1 MLKQVRGT
9 WHAVKSGDEPF
20 RPSQMRRKQQE
31 YEWMRQH
38 DIVVR
43 DTPSYETSFWR
54 NIISGKRRFSGVQL
68 VGLGIVYGA
77 VAFLLW
83 WMLRGIVSSPIV
95 GCLLLRG
102 YGALFFLLRWRTR
115 TALSRTAPHSTNT
128 NVN

>member
-1 MLKQVRGT
+1 MRPDVGGEAFGT
-9 WHAVKSGDEPF
+9 N
-20 RPSQMRRKQQE
+20 QMKPKRE
-31 YEWMRQH
+31 ENEWMRQH
-38 DIVVR
+38 NILLR

-95 GCLLLRG
+95 GCLLLSG
-102 YGALFFLLRWRTR
+102 YGALFLLLRWRTR
-115 TALSRTAPHSTNT
+115 KALSRIEPHSTRPG
-128 NVN
+128 VKSEIEIFR